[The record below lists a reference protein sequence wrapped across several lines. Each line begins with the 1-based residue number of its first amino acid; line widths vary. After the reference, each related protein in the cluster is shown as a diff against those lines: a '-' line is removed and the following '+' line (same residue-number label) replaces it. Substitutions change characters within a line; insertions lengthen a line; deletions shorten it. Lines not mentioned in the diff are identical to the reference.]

1 MDMDEDDVLAAAF
14 GALGMG
20 GLAMNPEEAADEIM
34 RDLEWGGEGAAA
46 GPVAMEAEM
55 AAPGGAAA
63 AAAAPAPRPIRRS
76 GRIANLQ
83 AAKAAAEQEAAAAS
97 AAAEAEKRAARNAA
111 AAQRAELRAR
121 RSHLK
126 LLAIRVMELHGNET
140 PDRLEQIA
148 AGLVGEPDAVAA
160 IHKLAKMKRISE
172 EQQRRPGFKEE
183 VKEVLRGRIREAISK
198 ALSLGEVGAAEVFQA
213 QLNSMKGGR
222 KNRKTRRGK
231 KRSTRRK

>member
-46 GPVAMEAEM
+46 AGPVAMEAEM

-63 AAAAPAPRPIRRS
+63 AAQAPRPIRRS

-148 AGLVGEPDAVAA
+148 NGLVGEPDAVAA
-160 IHKLAKMKRISE
+160 IRKLAKMKRISE

>member
-46 GPVAMEAEM
+46 AGPVAMEAEM

-63 AAAAPAPRPIRRS
+63 AAQAPRPIRRS

-148 AGLVGEPDAVAA
+148 KGLVGEPDAVAA

>member
-1 MDMDEDDVLAAAF
+1 MDEDDVLAAAF

-46 GPVAMEAEM
+46 AGPVAMEAEM

-63 AAAAPAPRPIRRS
+63 AAQAPRPIRRS

-83 AAKAAAEQEAAAAS
+83 AAKAAADQEAAAAS

-183 VKEVLRGRIREAISK
+183 VKEVLRGRIREAINK

>member
-46 GPVAMEAEM
+46 AGPVAMEAEM

-63 AAAAPAPRPIRRS
+63 AAQAPRPIRRS

-83 AAKAAAEQEAAAAS
+83 AAKAAADQEAAAAS

-183 VKEVLRGRIREAISK
+183 VKEVLRGRIREAINK